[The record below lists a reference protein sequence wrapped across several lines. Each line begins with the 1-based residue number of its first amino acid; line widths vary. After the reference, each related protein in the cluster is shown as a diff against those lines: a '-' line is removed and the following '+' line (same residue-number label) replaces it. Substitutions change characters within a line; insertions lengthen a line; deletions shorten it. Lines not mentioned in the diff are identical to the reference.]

1 MGIYH
6 IRKGTP
12 SNKAFPNRTKLKDGT
27 GICHD
32 FNSQGHK
39 CPFPH
44 QLCKT
49 GKHFTNWKHVP
60 DDDKLTILKHMNETG
75 SAWLDAETFKKHNT
89 SIPPKFAHLL
99 GDANGPKKKVANKST

>member
-1 MGIYH
+1 MGLFH

-12 SNKAFPNRTKLKDGT
+12 PNRALY
-27 GICHD
+27 
-32 FNSQGHK
+32 K

-60 DDDKLTILKHMNETG
+60 DNDKLTIMKHMDETG
-75 SAWLDAETFKKHNT
+75 SAAWLDAETFEKHNS
-89 SIPPKFAHLL
+89 SIPPEFAHLL
-99 GDANGPKKKVANKST
+99 VLGDASGPKKMAAKKSM